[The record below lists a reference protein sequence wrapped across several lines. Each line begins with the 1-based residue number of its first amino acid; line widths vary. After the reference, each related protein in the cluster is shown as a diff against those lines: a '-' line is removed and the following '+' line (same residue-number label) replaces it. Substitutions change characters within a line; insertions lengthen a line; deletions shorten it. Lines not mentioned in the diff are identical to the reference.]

1 MPLDQYWW
9 RFTERRIRKYE
20 KLGNFT
26 IEPFGE
32 KYYALY
38 DGDEL
43 VCVTV
48 YKKGALEVMR
58 RLWEKEILRRE

>member
-1 MPLDQYWW
+1 MPPSHWW
-9 RFTERRIRKYE
+9 GFTDRRIRRYE

-26 IEPFGE
+26 IEPWGE

-38 DGDEL
+38 DGNEL

-58 RLWEKEILRRE
+58 RLWERKGG

>member
-1 MPLDQYWW
+1 MTLDQYPWGL
-9 RFTERRIRKYE
+9 RERRIRKYE

-26 IEPFGE
+26 IEPWGE
-32 KYYALY
+32 KYYSLY
-38 DGDEL
+38 DGNEL

-58 RLWEKEILRRE
+58 RLWEKGF